1 MQDLNLAIPAGTAH
15 GLVGESGSGKSMTAR
30 AIMRLLPP
38 GAVMHGR
45 VLSTSVPLESDDRD
59 SILHYRSHDLGVI
72 FQDARANVN
81 PVRTIGD
88 YLTEAVR
95 TSGQLSAGAAR
106 DRAIRVL
113 ESVRVD
119 QPERRIDQY
128 PHELSGGLL
137 QRVMI
142 AGALM
147 TGPRL
152 LLADECTSALDVLI
166 QAQVMAVLDRERRER
181 ALAMLFITHDLDL
194 AAAVCDVVSVVYA
207 GQIVEELPAAEL
219 AASPGHPYTAGLLA
233 SRPTISHVQRQFAI
247 PGRPISGFEAP
258 EVGCVFADRCPYVQP
273 ACRREEIPLTSHSG
287 RSVRCR
293 RSSELAPELRDVVK
307 VQAAHNDARPVGS
320 ETTPTG
326 SWQN

>member
-1 MQDLNLAIPAGTAH
+1 
-15 GLVGESGSGKSMTAR
+15 
-30 AIMRLLPP
+30 
-38 GAVMHGR
+38 MHGR
-45 VLSTSVPLESDDRD
+45 VLFDGVPLESDDRD

-166 QAQVMAVLDRERRER
+166 QAQVMAVLDPER
-181 ALAMLFITHDLDL
+181 
-194 AAAVCDVVSVVYA
+194 
-207 GQIVEELPAAEL
+207 
-219 AASPGHPYTAGLLA
+219 
-233 SRPTISHVQRQFAI
+233 
-247 PGRPISGFEAP
+247 
-258 EVGCVFADRCPYVQP
+258 
-273 ACRREEIPLTSHSG
+273 
-287 RSVRCR
+287 RSVR
-293 RSSELAPELRDVVK
+293 
-307 VQAAHNDARPVGS
+307 
-320 ETTPTG
+320 
-326 SWQN
+326 